1 MTGGGGFI
9 QMVPGTLEA
18 AGAAIAGVATQT
30 MFDRGNLAKAASGPS
45 DCDPRAAGACS
56 HLQTALA
63 NALALLQ
70 EETSNLGQEVSV
82 ASGSYVSTDNQQM
95 IANLGPGQP

>member
-1 MTGGGGFI
+1 MTAGGSIGV
-9 QMVPGTLEA
+9 VPGTLEA
-18 AGAAIAGVATQT
+18 AGAAIAGVANQT

-70 EETSNLGQEVSV
+70 EETASLGQQVTA
-82 ASGSYVSTDNQQM
+82 ASGSYVATDNQQM
-95 IANLGPGQP
+95 VATLGPAQP

>member
-1 MTGGGGFI
+1 MTAGGSIGV
-9 QMVPGTLEA
+9 VPGTLEA
-18 AGAAIAGVATQT
+18 AGAAIAGVANQT

-63 NALALLQ
+63 LLQ
-70 EETSNLGQEVSV
+70 EETASLGQQVTA
-82 ASGSYVSTDNQQM
+82 ASGSYLATDNQQM
-95 IANLGPGQP
+95 VATLGPAQP